1 MPSVVITGSSKGVGF
16 GLAKAFAAKGWD
28 VVISGSSDST
38 TAAAVD
44 RLAGTQP
51 RGRVIGRA
59 CQVTDPSSMQ
69 ALWDQASAEL
79 GRVDIWVNN
88 AGLAKTTQD
97 FVDLPA
103 EQIEQ
108 MVITNMV
115 GTMNGVQV
123 ALKGMREQGGGRIFN
138 ILGGGSDGSI
148 REHMSVYSSTKFG
161 LKYFTDSVVKET
173 KGGPVLIGEVRPG
186 ILITEGWLREAK
198 ELPGGI
204 PEKQKRAL
212 NALADRVDD
221 VAPWLVDQMIGTSK
235 HGAEIAW
242 LNGAKIAGR
251 FATSWRGR
259 DVLSGFDV

>member
-1 MPSVVITGSSKGVGF
+1 MSSVVITGSSKGVGF

-28 VVISGSSDST
+28 VVISGSSDVT
-38 TAAAVD
+38 TSAAVD
-44 RLAGTQP
+44 RLVESKPQ
-51 RGRVIGRA
+51 GRVIGQA
-59 CQVTDPSSMQ
+59 CQVTDPASMQ
-69 ALWDQASAEL
+69 ALWDKASAEF

-123 ALKGMREQGGGRIFN
+123 ALKGMRDQGGGRIFN

-242 LNGAKIAGR
+242 LTGPKIAGR